1 MKFGMFTSGYQ
12 RLPLEKCFTDAAQLG
27 YDYIELWGGY
37 PHAFAPDVI
46 EDYREI
52 RRLQE
57 HYGIPVPVY
66 TPEHNAYPYNYMLGT
81 EKQWRN
87 CMAYL
92 EVSVHAAG
100 LIGAGQML
108 ISVGHGGECPAELRR
123 ARLRRSVEHLAR
135 VAEREHVVLL
145 LETLSPLESN
155 TCTRL
160 HELKELLE
168 AVDSPWLMGMCDV
181 VPPIL

>member
-1 MKFGMFTSGYQ
+1 MRK
-12 RLPLEKCFTDAAQLG
+12 
-27 YDYIELWGGY
+27 
-37 PHAFAPDVI
+37 
-46 EDYREI
+46 
-52 RRLQE
+52 
-57 HYGIPVPVY
+57 
-66 TPEHNAYPYNYMLGT
+66 
-81 EKQWRN
+81 KQWRN

-92 EVSVHAAG
+92 EVSVRAAG

-181 VPPIL
+181 VPPVLQGEDPVDYCRHLGSRMAHLRQRNKACRGRIFFDVHLGRRVRRNLLYRFCTHHADHHFCRRAQRY